1 MPLRL
6 DLLLPRRA
14 PPIFKALS
22 GQGGVAVLSPRPM
35 AQHPGVAF
43 LLRQDDR
50 YGFLSALPPQKAD
63 INRRDCHVRF
73 VPTGDIDYAVNLLS
87 ADR

>member
-1 MPLRL
+1 MTGMVFC
-6 DLLLPRRA
+6 LL
-14 PPIFKALS
+14 
-22 GQGGVAVLSPRPM
+22 
-35 AQHPGVAF
+35 
-43 LLRQDDR
+43 
-50 YGFLSALPPQKAD
+50 YPPQKAD

>member
-50 YGFLSALPPQKAD
+50 YGFLSALPPRKM
-63 INRRDCHVRF
+63 V
-73 VPTGDIDYAVNLLS
+73 
-87 ADR
+87 